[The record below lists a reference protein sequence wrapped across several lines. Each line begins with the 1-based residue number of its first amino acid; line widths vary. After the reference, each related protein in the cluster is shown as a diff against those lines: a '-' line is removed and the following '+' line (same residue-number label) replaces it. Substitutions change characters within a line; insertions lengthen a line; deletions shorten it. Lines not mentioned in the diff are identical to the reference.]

1 MWGKW
6 PSFLLD
12 ENFCWMKTNLV
23 TNLTSN
29 YSLMI
34 INEWKLHRGGIFC
47 PKLVYKRD
55 LKMQCARYNQNY
67 PIITC
72 LLKILHRSFV
82 NETLALVRD
91 IVFSKS
97 EHFSFY
103 ILDQT
108 STAEYWAVIPLTT
121 ILEWYGTSLGE
132 WNRIHPCKWRSIYSS
147 LLIVWMCIWWQWL
160 NIFGMCSRQF
170 TPLLGAFAH
179 LVIKFA
185 SCEDSLTCSS
195 SDLIACSIK
204 VSSSNIVQYFIKDIS
219 HSFIFKITY

>member
-1 MWGKW
+1 MLWLAVTCRVWLYILIYVIVEDLLKDNFGFKLRKIFLDILVFCSQPIFPKVLRDYQRKLFTRQTELEYRLKQILKTFPESYLVAIFVCVMWGKW

-55 LKMQCARYNQNY
+55 LEMQCVRYNQNY

-82 NETLALVRD
+82 NETLG
-91 IVFSKS
+91 
-97 EHFSFY
+97 
-103 ILDQT
+103 
-108 STAEYWAVIPLTT
+108 W
-121 ILEWYGTSLGE
+121 LEISYFQNL
-132 WNRIHPCKWRSIYSS
+132 SI
-147 LLIVWMCIWWQWL
+147 
-160 NIFGMCSRQF
+160 F
-170 TPLLGAFAH
+170 P
-179 LVIKFA
+179 
-185 SCEDSLTCSS
+185 
-195 SDLIACSIK
+195 
-204 VSSSNIVQYFIKDIS
+204 
-219 HSFIFKITY
+219 FIF